1 MATDEEIKNE
11 FKRSGFI
18 LVEED
23 EILKRCVTLCINYSL
38 KPSDL
43 VSSWELYHLNRQ
55 LLDQTVKKDDM
66 DGFVL
71 HLQNE
76 QKESI
81 MRVEEAGLHLYSNR
95 DVDMLLDGVQEDT
108 EEIVTTPTNKSQR
121 LHPDPFDSISRSRD
135 YGYSTGKS
143 VGHVTPFGSRI
154 EKFVVKFNVGNVAAH
169 AENGNNNDV
178 ENSEDDIIKRVQ
190 TSQRCSLKVNGSGP
204 EPGCRF
210 MYDRTEDRFSA
221 LEYRIVRHADAFA
234 ASGLYE
240 EQVDPAVA
248 SQRSIFAVGMIC
260 CDGEGH
266 LNDKSILL
274 QSSAERTSGQRVPVD
289 LKRLDQFSI
298 FPGQVVGIEGQNPS
312 GHYLTASKLLDS
324 VPLTL
329 TVDVD
334 LPPAKRQILD
344 QEVLVPA
351 EESCQK
357 SEVSFV
363 SMHSFMSRELY

>member
-1 MATDEEIKNE
+1 M
-11 FKRSGFI
+11 
-18 LVEED
+18 
-23 EILKRCVTLCINYSL
+23 
-38 KPSDL
+38 
-43 VSSWELYHLNRQ
+43 
-55 LLDQTVKKDDM
+55 
-66 DGFVL
+66 
-71 HLQNE
+71 
-76 QKESI
+76 
-81 MRVEEAGLHLYSNR
+81 
-95 DVDMLLDGVQEDT
+95 QEDT

-248 SQRSIFAVGMIC
+248 SQVGLFIHTTLVSNKLTLGYRIYYIVLLIAAEKYIC
-260 CDGEGH
+260 CG
-266 LNDKSILL
+266 NDLL
-274 QSSAERTSGQRVPVD
+274 
-289 LKRLDQFSI
+289 
-298 FPGQVVGIEGQNPS
+298 
-312 GHYLTASKLLDS
+312 
-324 VPLTL
+324 
-329 TVDVD
+329 
-334 LPPAKRQILD
+334 
-344 QEVLVPA
+344 
-351 EESCQK
+351 
-357 SEVSFV
+357 
-363 SMHSFMSRELY
+363 